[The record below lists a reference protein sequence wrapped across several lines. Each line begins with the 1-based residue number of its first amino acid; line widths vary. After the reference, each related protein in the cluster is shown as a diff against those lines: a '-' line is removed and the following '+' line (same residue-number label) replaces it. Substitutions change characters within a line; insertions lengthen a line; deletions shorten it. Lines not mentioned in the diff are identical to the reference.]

1 MTTAAGEKRDD
12 VDWEDLEGKV
22 QALMRFAAA
31 LTAGGGGVDGRN
43 RYEDCLRVSF
53 HGTSRR
59 AKKTV
64 DLLWF
69 CPGLGS
75 FKDRDLPV
83 ECREDRRDHE
93 GLLRAFFSEYR
104 LLFYRGPGFRHVM
117 IADNDHFFVDGAV
130 SQKLWKWQ
138 LARDLA
144 AAEWAAE
151 AAEEADKKKAEK
163 EEEEEEEEEKEEEGA
178 KKPPPLSPSPQR

>member
-75 FKDRDLPV
+75 FEDRDLPV

-93 GLLRAFFSEYR
+93 GLLRTCFSEYR
-104 LLFYRGPGFRHVM
+104 LLFYRGPGFWHIM
-117 IADNDHFFVDGAV
+117 IFSKNLKKKKKEDDDDGSGSGSGSGSDGDGGNVD
-130 SQKLWKWQ
+130 QKLQ
-138 LARDLA
+138 
-144 AAEWAAE
+144 E
-151 AAEEADKKKAEK
+151 
-163 EEEEEEEEEKEEEGA
+163 
-178 KKPPPLSPSPQR
+178 

>member
-1 MTTAAGEKRDD
+1 MLQLQETAISTTTMTTAAGEKRDN

-43 RYEDCLRVSF
+43 RYEDFLKVSID
-53 HGTSRR
+53 GASRE

-64 DLLWF
+64 ELLWI

-75 FKDRDLPV
+75 FEDRDLPV

-93 GLLRAFFSEYR
+93 GLLRTCFSEYR
-104 LLFYRGPGFRHVM
+104 LLFYRGPGFWHIM
-117 IADNDHFFVDGAV
+117 IFSKNSKKKKKEDDDGSGSGSGSDGDGGDVD
-130 SQKLWKWQ
+130 QKLQ
-138 LARDLA
+138 
-144 AAEWAAE
+144 E
-151 AAEEADKKKAEK
+151 
-163 EEEEEEEEEKEEEGA
+163 
-178 KKPPPLSPSPQR
+178 